1 MLGNRNLTIQSNCS
15 PYNIRKISK
24 ENYAIDVALAGFN
37 KNDAKVK
44 FEDNINWE
52 IIHKGISQRQFTRS
66 FLIADD
72 VKVNSAELKDNLLTI
87 FSERIIPEHKNKK
100 LIKIK

>member
-37 KNDAKVK
+37 KNDA
-44 FEDNINWE
+44 NINWE